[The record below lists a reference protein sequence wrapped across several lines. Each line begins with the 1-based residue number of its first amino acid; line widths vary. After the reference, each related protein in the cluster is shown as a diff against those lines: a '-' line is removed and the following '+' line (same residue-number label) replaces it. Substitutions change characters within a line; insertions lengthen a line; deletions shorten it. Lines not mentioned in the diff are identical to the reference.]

1 MGGTLR
7 SVVDPDREYFES
19 LVADALD
26 ELPEE
31 FARRMENVAVVVEEE
46 PEGPLLGLYQG
57 IPQTKRGPGYGGVLP
72 DVITIYRGPLMRH
85 GGKDLR
91 AAVRKTVWHE
101 IAHHFGISD
110 EWLTEHGWAGP

>member
-1 MGGTLR
+1 M
-7 SVVDPDREYFES
+7 DADAEYFES

-31 FARRMENVAVVVEEE
+31 FARRMENVAVVIADE
-46 PEGPLLGLYQG
+46 PEGPLLGLYHG

-72 DVITIYRGPLMRH
+72 DVITIYRGPLVRH
-85 GGKDLR
+85 GGNDLR

-110 EWLTEHGWAGP
+110 EWLTEHGWSGP

>member
-1 MGGTLR
+1 MDEGR
-7 SVVDPDREYFES
+7 DYFES

-26 ELPEE
+26 DLPEE

-57 IPQTKRGPGYGGVLP
+57 VPQTRRGPGYTGFLP
-72 DVITIYRGPLMRH
+72 DRITIYRGPIERRARTPQELA
-85 GGKDLR
+85 

-110 EWLTEHGWAGP
+110 EWLTEHGWGGF

>member
-1 MGGTLR
+1 ME
-7 SVVDPDREYFES
+7 PDREYFES

-31 FARRMENVAVVVEEE
+31 FTRRMENVAVVVEEE

-57 IPQTKRGPGYGGVLP
+57 ILQTRRGPSYGGVLP

-85 GGKDLR
+85 GGNDLR

-110 EWLTEHGWAGP
+110 QRLWDMGRY

>member
-1 MGGTLR
+1 MEA
-7 SVVDPDREYFES
+7 DREYFES

-57 IPQTKRGPGYGGVLP
+57 IPQTQRSPSWYGGVLP

-85 GGKDLR
+85 GGDDLR

-110 EWLTEHGWAGP
+110 ERLVEMDRY

>member
-1 MGGTLR
+1 ME
-7 SVVDPDREYFES
+7 PDRESFES

-57 IPQTKRGPGYGGVLP
+57 IPQTKRGSGYFGALP
-72 DVITIYRGPLMRH
+72 DMITIYRGPIMRH